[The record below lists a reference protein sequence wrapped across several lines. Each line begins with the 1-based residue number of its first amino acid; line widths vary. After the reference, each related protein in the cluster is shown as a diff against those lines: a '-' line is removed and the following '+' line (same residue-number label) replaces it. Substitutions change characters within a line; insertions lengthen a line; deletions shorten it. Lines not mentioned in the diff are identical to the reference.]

1 MCLLR
6 YLKVEILNNYLEYR
20 KNKPKYSE
28 WQNKREE
35 NLAKKEQYLKENPL
49 TQKEKDLLLQK
60 ANVVL
65 NAVDTMDEF
74 SQTKAE
80 NTEVATTAI
89 TELAMTAAM
98 GIGIGAGAL
107 FAKSKGGQV
116 KIENLIKKHPKL
128 ANFLPMMP
136 SVAGTVISLPFVAPL
151 IIWATKNQVFASK
164 IGRHDAVKTQLNS
177 ENQFAILNNKQIEEL
192 NKIAETIEIDK
203 KEEKNNT
210 PKGIKGAKATIDDIT
225 HENTEVQEYLKAQN
239 EQFEKE
245 KENFDK
251 PLSEAETIK
260 AKEEQ
265 QLITQVV
272 EAADK
277 ASQDYAEDVEFGTN
291 ALITSGALIGA
302 AAGFVAKGIV
312 KLVSKIK
319 HKNIGEKAAK
329 IASKAMKKTGSAGNK
344 LPWIAAFAGMMTA
357 GIIATKLQKQAS
369 RVARFK
375 VIQDFKNNP
384 EKLAYVDEEK
394 LKDIE
399 TTENKKEEKKE
410 NLFQF
415 YARLFKENRE
425 YNKYL
430 KANGDKDKQ
439 LKLARNK
446 IELSD
451 KQRTDA
457 KQLQQNVIKTFNK
470 IDDKSQTYSES
481 TEALGE
487 IIQNYGSSF
496 FAIGGSLLSMALM
509 IKNANK
515 KSLTGSTMFKS
526 FIPMIISIIPTIA
539 LDAYVTKEQK
549 NSSRIAHMMAI
560 DELQDYRHFAN
571 YDATSVENDKAKKT
585 VKSAEENLK
594 SSKNPEQENKKE
606 PEINTETKAQKKT
619 AEESLKETS
628 KNSEKQPAEGKEG
641 EQTKEAS
648 KESVKETSKA
658 EPTEPKVFT
667 APFQKIRLD
676 GVFKQFS

>member
-1 MCLLR
+1 MFLKVQEEVCLLR
-6 YLKVEILNNYLEYR
+6 RMTVEILNNYLEYKR
-20 KNKPKYSE
+20 NKPKYAE
-28 WQNKREE
+28 WQRKREE
-35 NLAKKEQYLKENPL
+35 NLARKEQYLKENPL

-60 ANVVL
+60 TDLIL

-80 NTEVATTAI
+80 NTEIATMAI
-89 TELAMTAAM
+89 TELTMAAAM
-98 GIGIGAGAL
+98 GIGLGAGAL
-107 FAKSKGGQV
+107 FGKSKGGRV

-136 SVAGTVISLPFVAPL
+136 SIAGAIISLPLVAPL
-151 IIWATKNQVFASK
+151 VIWATKNQVFASK
-164 IGRHDAVKTQLNS
+164 IGRHDAVTTQLNS

-210 PKGIKGAKATIDDIT
+210 PRGLNEAKATIDNIT
-225 HENTEVQEYLKAQN
+225 HENIEVQEYLQAQN

-251 PLSEAETIK
+251 PLDEIETLK
-260 AKEEQ
+260 AKEQ
-265 QLITQVV
+265 QQIITQVV
-272 EAADK
+272 EAADR

-291 ALITSGALIGA
+291 TLVASGALMGA
-302 AAGFVAKGIV
+302 LAGFIAKGIT

-329 IASKAMKKTGSAGNK
+329 LAKTAKKARTGNK
-344 LPWIAAFAGMMTA
+344 LPWITAFAGMITA

-399 TTENKKEEKKE
+399 TPEIKKEEKKE
-410 NLFQF
+410 NLFRF

-430 KANGDKDKQ
+430 KVNGDKDKQ
-439 LKLARNK
+439 LRLARNK
-446 IELSD
+446 IELND

-457 KQLQQNVIKTFNK
+457 KQLQQNVIKTFNR

-496 FAIGGSLLSMALM
+496 FTIGGTLLSMVLM

-515 KSLTGSTMFKS
+515 KTLTGSSMFKS
-526 FIPMIISIIPTIA
+526 FIPMIISIIPSIA

-560 DELQDYRHFAN
+560 NELQDYRHFAN
-571 YDATSVENDKAKKT
+571 YNTTSVEDNKEKKT
-585 VKSAEENLK
+585 ARPEEENSKPLK
-594 SSKNPEQENKKE
+594 NSKQENKKE
-606 PEINTETKAQKKT
+606 SEINTKTKVQKKIP
-619 AEESLKETS
+619 EESLKETS
-628 KNSEKQPAEGKEG
+628 KTEE
-641 EQTKEAS
+641 TKPLAI
-648 KESVKETSKA
+648 
-658 EPTEPKVFT
+658 
-667 APFQKIRLD
+667 PFQTIQLD
-676 GVFKQFS
+676 GIFKQFS

>member
-1 MCLLR
+1 M
-6 YLKVEILNNYLEYR
+6 EILNNYLEYR
-20 KNKPKYSE
+20 KNKPKYTE
-28 WQNKREE
+28 WQKKREE
-35 NLAKKEQYLKENPL
+35 NLAKKELYLKENPL

-80 NTEVATTAI
+80 NTEIATTAI
-89 TELAMTAAM
+89 TELAVAATM
-98 GIGIGAGAL
+98 ALGMGAGAL
-107 FAKSKGGQV
+107 FAKSKGGQA
-116 KIENLIKKHPKL
+116 KINAFIKKHPKMENF
-128 ANFLPMMP
+128 AAFLP
-136 SVAGTVISLPFVAPL
+136 SITGSLATLPLVAP
-151 IIWATKNQVFASK
+151 IIVWATKNQVFASK
-164 IGRHDAVKTQLNS
+164 IGRYDAVKTQLNS
-177 ENQFAILNNKQIEEL
+177 ENQFAILNDKQIEEL

-210 PKGIKGAKATIDDIT
+210 PQGLKEAKATIDNIT
-225 HENTEVQEYLKAQN
+225 HENIEVQEYLKAQN

-251 PLSEAETIK
+251 PLSETETLK
-260 AKEEQ
+260 AKEAQ

-272 EAADK
+272 EEADK

-302 AAGFVAKGIV
+302 AGGFIVRGII

-319 HKNIGEKAAK
+319 NKNIGEKTAK
-329 IASKAMKKTGSAGNK
+329 LASKAVKKTGSAGNK
-344 LPWIAAFAGMMTA
+344 LPWIAGFCGMMLA
-357 GIIATKLQKQAS
+357 GIAATKLQKQAS

-384 EKLAYVDEEK
+384 EKLAYVDEDK

-399 TTENKKEEKKE
+399 TPEIKKEDKKE
-410 NLFQF
+410 SLFQF

-430 KANGDKDKQ
+430 KQNGDKDKQ

-451 KQRTDA
+451 KQSADA

-487 IIQNYGSSF
+487 IINNYGSTFLSL
-496 FAIGGSLLSMALM
+496 GGAMLSTALM
-509 IKNANK
+509 MKNVSK
-515 KSLTGSTMFKS
+515 KTVTGSSMFRA
-526 FIPMIISIIPTIA
+526 FIPLIISIVPAIM
-539 LDAYVTKEQK
+539 LDAYITKEQK

-560 DELQDYRHFAN
+560 DDLADYRHFAN
-571 YDATSVENDKAKKT
+571 YNIPSEENINTQEESAEKT
-585 VKSAEENLK
+585 VEEV
-594 SSKNPEQENKKE
+594 
-606 PEINTETKAQKKT
+606 
-619 AEESLKETS
+619 S
-628 KNSEKQPAEGKEG
+628 KNSEKETPKEEIKEQP
-641 EQTKEAS
+641 KEAS
-648 KESVKETSKA
+648 EKKEVHSSA
-658 EPTEPKVFT
+658 I
-667 APFQKIRLD
+667 PFQKIQLD